1 VNVFPAL
8 CHVILHHESLELVRS
23 LSCLRGFTDLANLVW
38 IEMAERK
45 QPSRR
50 QAGVVL
56 EQVHYR

>member
-1 VNVFPAL
+1 M
-8 CHVILHHESLELVRS
+8 
-23 LSCLRGFTDLANLVW
+23 ANLVW